1 MSLAGF
7 RAGVKAML
15 TISIRRSALAAALAL
30 SIAPAAGAADPA
42 PASAC
47 PTWFPDF
54 SCDRAQRF
62 DGFVMPGTSPFLF
75 EEPFN
80 TTGLYL
86 WGVWHQFPDSSA
98 FQGGDAG
105 VVALAARVAIT
116 ERLSFIATKDGF
128 MWASPDNPILP
139 HTSGLMDVAGGFKYA
154 AVVMPEYQFI
164 LSPILRFQFPIGTRR
179 VYQGNGSVAALP
191 SLSVG
196 KGFGDFHLLGDI
208 GVFIPFNNSNA
219 SSMIWYNVHADYRVL
234 PWLTP
239 FVELNGYSYVH
250 DGNGNLP
257 VRVNQAT
264 AGALGVDRVDLNAAQ
279 GLLGTGGFE
288 GLDVTNLGSRNVA
301 SSTVI
306 TGAIGVR
313 IPLPGNI
320 SLSAAW
326 EGPMTTTRYIERQ
339 RVTTNLS
346 YEF

>member
-1 MSLAGF
+1 MTLA
-7 RAGVKAML
+7 
-15 TISIRRSALAAALAL
+15 SIRRAAVAALLAL
-30 SIAPAAGAADPA
+30 GVAPVSAIAEDTA
-42 PASAC
+42 AC

-54 SCDRAQRF
+54 SCDRPQRF
-62 DGFVMPGTSPFLF
+62 DGFVMPGTAPFLF
-75 EEPFN
+75 EDPFN

-86 WGVWHQFPDSSA
+86 WGVWHEFPANSA
-98 FQGGDAG
+98 FRGGDAG

-139 HTSGLMDVAGGFKYA
+139 DTSGLVDLAGGFKYA
-154 AVVMPEYQFI
+154 AIVMPEEQFI
-164 LSPILRFQFPIGTRR
+164 LSPVLRFEFPTGTRR
-179 VYQGNGSVAALP
+179 IYQGNGDGAVLP

-208 GVFIPFNNSNA
+208 GVYIPFNNAES
-219 SSMIWYNVHADYRVL
+219 SSMIWYNVHADYRVT

-257 VRVNQAT
+257 IRVDQAT
-264 AGALGVDRVDLNAAQ
+264 AGALGVDRVSLNAAQ
-279 GLLGTGGFE
+279 TLLGTGGFE

-306 TGAIGVR
+306 TGAVGVR
-313 IPLPGNI
+313 IPLPGNV

-326 EGPMTTTRYIERQ
+326 EAPMTSTKFIENQ